1 VATAAELPPVLPLF
15 PLPDVVLFPH
25 MPLPLHVFEPRYRKM
40 VADAL
45 RGERV
50 IGMTLL
56 QPGWEADY
64 DGRPAVFG
72 AGCAGVIER
81 CQPLPD
87 GRYNIVLKGLKRFRI
102 HEEHDGE
109 PYRLAT
115 VMPLPEEPGS
125 ADALAT
131 ARLRLVAT
139 LDRVGSALVVA
150 PPELPHD
157 LFVNALCQSLDL
169 LPLEKQSLLEA
180 ETILERYERLEGL
193 IEFHGLHRATGAR
206 GTVH

>member
-1 VATAAELPPVLPLF
+1 MPLF
-15 PLPDVVLFPH
+15 PLPDVVLFPQ

-45 RGERV
+45 RGERM

-64 DGRPAVFG
+64 HGRPPIFA

-81 CQPLPD
+81 CQPLAD
-87 GRYNIVLKGLKRFRI
+87 GRYNIVLKGVKRFRI

-115 VMPLPEEPGS
+115 VEPLPEGQGEEAG
-125 ADALAT
+125 LAA
-131 ARLRLVAT
+131 ARRRLVAT
-139 LDRVGSALVVA
+139 LDRAGSALVVA
-150 PPELPHD
+150 PPELPHEV
-157 LFVNALCQSLDL
+157 FINALCQSLDL
-169 LPLEKQSLLEA
+169 LPVEKQALLEA
-180 ETILERYERLEGL
+180 ETILDRCEKLEGL
-193 IEFHGLHRATGAR
+193 VEFHGLHRATGGA